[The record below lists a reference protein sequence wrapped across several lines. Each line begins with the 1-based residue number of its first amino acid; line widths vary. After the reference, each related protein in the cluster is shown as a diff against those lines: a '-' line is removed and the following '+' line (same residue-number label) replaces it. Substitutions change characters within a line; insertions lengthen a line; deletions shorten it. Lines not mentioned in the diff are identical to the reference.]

1 MRRPGIIP
9 ARAGFTHG
17 KHHGAGEGTDHPRS
31 RGVYDAPAAPRVGR
45 AGSSPLARGLPQ
57 FLRDGVRRLRIIP
70 ARAGFTVADSTGSP
84 ATPDHPRSRGVYR
97 TRDRHLG
104 IAHGSSPLARG
115 LPPPVTPGHRGSAD
129 HPRSRGVYLRAD
141 GTCGLRH
148 GSSPLAR
155 GLQARGD
162 AGGLA
167 PRIIPARAGFTFAL
181 SGGLGEDQDH
191 PRSRGVYP
199 TSPLTT
205 ARASGSSPLAR
216 GLRLVIIGGPD
227 GSRIIP
233 ARAGF
238 TNRKEETMDA
248 QTDHPRSRGVYPP
261 QPGWKAKPA
270 GSSPLARGLPAARS
284 QCGAR

>member
-1 MRRPGIIP
+1 M
-9 ARAGFTHG
+9 
-17 KHHGAGEGTDHPRS
+17 
-31 RGVYDAPAAPRVGR
+31 
-45 AGSSPLARGLPQ
+45 
-57 FLRDGVRRLRIIP
+57 
-70 ARAGFTVADSTGSP
+70 ADSTGSP

-238 TNRKEETMDA
+238 TTQRRRPA
-248 QTDHPRSRGVYPP
+248 RSGRDHPRSRGVYA
-261 QPGWKAKPA
+261 QSICAPA
-270 GSSPLARGLPAARS
+270 TMTGSSPLARGLPAIAALVAGLIWIIPARAGFTRPS
-284 QCGAR
+284 RAGRRSRRDHPRSRGVYIVRAAV